1 MYELLTEIEIN
12 GNQYSIRDNGDYRTI
27 LGCFSVLEDVEL
39 NQTERILSSLIIFY
53 EDFDDISDIYACP
66 DVEEL
71 VKKMYW
77 FFRGGKEEDSNPRN
91 NRKLVDWEGDSDII
105 VSAINKVAGTE
116 IRALNYMHWWTF
128 LACYMS
134 IGESVLSTVVSIRDK
149 VAKGKK
155 LEKWER
161 DYKANNPQYFK
172 WKSKTVDEI
181 EAEEWLK
188 EVWNKE

>member
-12 GNQYSIRDNGDYRTI
+12 GNQYSIRDDGDYRTI
-27 LGCFSVLEDVEL
+27 LGCFSVLEDAEL

-128 LACYMS
+128 LAVTC
-134 IGESVLSTVVSIRDK
+134 L
-149 VAKGKK
+149 
-155 LEKWER
+155 
-161 DYKANNPQYFK
+161 
-172 WKSKTVDEI
+172 
-181 EAEEWLK
+181 
-188 EVWNKE
+188 